1 MRERKW
7 TGTAL
12 GLALCS
18 AALVGCN
25 FSSQSSNETQ
35 ASSSAGGGDVQV
47 DWNSQTE
54 QQLREAIANAPANGL
69 KPDLFLKGG
78 EKGAALT
85 QAALNYASALA
96 NGYSDPAKL
105 HEVYTIP
112 HQIVDVRPGLQQAIQ
127 KGDLTSWLNSLV
139 P

>member
-18 AALVGCN
+18 AALVGCSYSN
-25 FSSQSSNETQ
+25 QSSNETQ
-35 ASSSAGGGDVQV
+35 ASSNAAGGDVQV

-69 KPDLFLKGG
+69 KPELFLKGG

-85 QAALNYASALA
+85 QAAVKYASALA
-96 NGYSDPAKL
+96 NGYSDPKKL
-105 HEVYTIP
+105 FRGTCLIS
-112 HQIVDVRPGLQQAIQ
+112 QCRRPSTPLHLRSLRLSSNER
-127 KGDLTSWLNSLV
+127 LTV